1 MTIVPFAL
9 LTALLTHR
17 HSNKPIRHEDRL
29 IPMQHDLSL
38 KVSSNLDRRH
48 PRHDRGRDIVQQLN
62 FSRFIRGLTQPMS
75 VIRGD
80 IDGTIEGPGPSRIRS
95 VIVWV
100 RDHDRNEAAFGF
112 DLMGEA
118 QSGLIYNVLYRVK
131 QETHK
136 FNGLCIKQSNQVPED
151 ITILRLEQH
160 SALTDAEL
168 GLCGNGPDT

>member
-1 MTIVPFAL
+1 
-9 LTALLTHR
+9 
-17 HSNKPIRHEDRL
+17 
-29 IPMQHDLSL
+29 
-38 KVSSNLDRRH
+38 
-48 PRHDRGRDIVQQLN
+48 
-62 FSRFIRGLTQPMS
+62 
-75 VIRGD
+75 
-80 IDGTIEGPGPSRIRS
+80 
-95 VIVWV
+95 VWV

-168 GLCGNGPDT
+168 GLCGNGPDTRVDGIAGEGVVIGWAVCGFAGLPHGGEGRPLLT